1 MNTRILVVPIGVC
14 FLVML
19 SFGSMMIDQAP
30 VVGVIFLGL
39 AAIAFALT
47 AAVFIRPIKLDNCH
61 DYRNPH

>member
-47 AAVFIRPIKLDNCH
+47 AAVFIRPIK
-61 DYRNPH
+61 